1 MYRIFK
7 NKGVGEL
14 PKKTVKKKTGTSRVR
29 PRWTKEE
36 VALLKRLYRTHSNAE
51 IAQILG
57 RKVSSVVFKGHRL
70 GLAKGARR
78 LKEMGRENIAR
89 RWEPIKQ
96 KASKKAAASKKATAA
111 KKASVNKKAAASKK
125 ATAARKRKTK

>member
-1 MYRIFK
+1 MPQK
-7 NKGVGEL
+7 NK
-14 PKKTVKKKTGTSRVR
+14 KKVRISRVR

-36 VALLKRLYRTHSNAE
+36 VSLLKRLYRTHSNAE

-70 GLAKGARR
+70 GLSKGARR
-78 LKEMGRENIAR
+78 LKEMGRENIKK

-96 KASKKAAASKKATAA
+96 RSSKKARPQGRSK
-111 KKASVNKKAAASKK
+111 
-125 ATAARKRKTK
+125 

>member
-1 MYRIFK
+1 LQQK
-7 NKGVGEL
+7 NK
-14 PKKTVKKKTGTSRVR
+14 KKAKVSRVR

-36 VALLKRLYRTHSNAE
+36 VSLLKRLYRIHSNAE

-78 LKEMGRENIAR
+78 LKEMGRENIRR

-96 KASKKAAASKKATAA
+96 RSSRKARSQ
-111 KKASVNKKAAASKK
+111 
-125 ATAARKRKTK
+125 ARTK

>member
-1 MYRIFK
+1 MA
-7 NKGVGEL
+7 
-14 PKKTVKKKTGTSRVR
+14 KTNTKKKAVTSRVR

-51 IAQILG
+51 IAEILG

-89 RWEPIKQ
+89 RWGPLKE
-96 KASKKAAASKKATAA
+96 KAEKKAAAARKAAGAKKAAAKKKPAAKKATASRKSRA
-111 KKASVNKKAAASKK
+111 K
-125 ATAARKRKTK
+125 

>member
-1 MYRIFK
+1 LPRDK
-7 NKGVGEL
+7 NKTKSKR
-14 PKKTVKKKTGTSRVR
+14 PQVR

-51 IAQILG
+51 IAGILG

-78 LKEMGRENIAR
+78 LRDMGRENIR
-89 RWEPIKQ
+89 KRWEPAKRRST
-96 KASKKAAASKKATAA
+96 KKARASKK
-111 KKASVNKKAAASKK
+111 
-125 ATAARKRKTK
+125 

>member
-1 MYRIFK
+1 MA
-7 NKGVGEL
+7 
-14 PKKTVKKKTGTSRVR
+14 KTNTKKKTRTSRVR

-51 IAQILG
+51 IAEILG

-89 RWEPIKQ
+89 RWEPLKK
-96 KASKKAAASKKATAA
+96 KAAKKATVSKKAAPKKAAPKKAAAA
-111 KKASVNKKAAASKK
+111 KKATRTKKTAAAKK
-125 ATAARKRKTK
+125 RSAR

>member
-1 MYRIFK
+1 M
-7 NKGVGEL
+7 
-14 PKKTVKKKTGTSRVR
+14 PKTKAKKKTTTSRVR

-89 RWEPIKQ
+89 RWDPIKQ
-96 KASKKAAASKKATAA
+96 KAAKKASASKKTTASKKASSA
-111 KKASVNKKAAASKK
+111 KKAAVTKKAS
-125 ATAARKRKTK
+125 AARKRKAK